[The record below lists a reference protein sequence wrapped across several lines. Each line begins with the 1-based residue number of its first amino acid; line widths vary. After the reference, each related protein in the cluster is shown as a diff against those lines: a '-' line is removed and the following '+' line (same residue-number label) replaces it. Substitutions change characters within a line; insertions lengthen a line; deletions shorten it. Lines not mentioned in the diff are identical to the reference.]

1 MTESDDEETG
11 LLKASRQSST
21 LSTGSRS
28 KCMKCNQLESE
39 NLTLKAELLELRKK
53 EASIAEVMW
62 LIRVKQIDNLI
73 WYFIVGPSLQHIRNI
88 TCSQKGTCPSC
99 DPGSWADGWDCH
111 RRSEQCHTKVC
122 PYCKLHAYNISTFWK
137 PGITSQ
143 LKYGQRT
150 GNRLFEWL
158 NNLNVKVPKL

>member
-53 EASIAEVMW
+53 EASIAEVIL
-62 LIRVKQIDNLI
+62 LI
-73 WYFIVGPSLQHIRNI
+73 S
-88 TCSQKGTCPSC
+88 
-99 DPGSWADGWDCH
+99 
-111 RRSEQCHTKVC
+111 
-122 PYCKLHAYNISTFWK
+122 
-137 PGITSQ
+137 
-143 LKYGQRT
+143 LKYIM
-150 GNRLFEWL
+150 
-158 NNLNVKVPKL
+158 